1 MREISEKFLKIN
13 SDILL
18 VNLRNPFFYFN
29 FLPGGG
35 LQRVGNS
42 SSLTKEPSLQG
53 WSGDAGM
60 NLVEAGFSLQ

>member
-1 MREISEKFLKIN
+1 MFKTCSSVWGQLSFQIAPPPSL
-13 SDILL
+13 S
-18 VNLRNPFFYFN
+18 FYFN